1 MGISAREGAEMLSSR
16 GTPAPFLT
24 WNIVTA
30 IKAVALTALP
40 LCLAACQTA
49 APNEGAMLQ
58 PAAAIISNDSNA
70 FIGLDD
76 LALANALGKPQM
88 VRKEMPAEVWQYG
101 GADCVVDFYLYET
114 GASDQE
120 RRLEVAYVEARD
132 MRAGSAPTERCVKS
146 LLQWV
151 SAAGASKAL

>member
-1 MGISAREGAEMLSSR
+1 MLSSR
-16 GTPAPFLT
+16 GTPAPFRIR
-24 WNIVTA
+24 NIATV
-30 IKAVALTALP
+30 IKAMALTALP
-40 LCLAACQTA
+40 LCLAACQSA

-101 GADCVVDFYLYET
+101 GADCVVDFYLYERD
-114 GASDQE
+114 G
-120 RRLEVAYVEARD
+120 RLEVAYVEARD
-132 MRAGSAPTERCVKS
+132 MRAGSASTDRCVNS

-151 SAAGASKAL
+151 SAAGASRAL